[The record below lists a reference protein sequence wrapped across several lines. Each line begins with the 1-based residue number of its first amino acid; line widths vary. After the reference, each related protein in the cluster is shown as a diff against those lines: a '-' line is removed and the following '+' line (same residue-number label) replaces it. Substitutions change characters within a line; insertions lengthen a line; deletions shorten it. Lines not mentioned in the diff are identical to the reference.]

1 MEILS
6 SEEARLDEIEEEV
19 RMCSSDIHGI
29 HADIQDIKSAIQW
42 LKEIIKS
49 VESRL

>member
-6 SEEARLDEIEEEV
+6 SEEARLDDIEEELRLCV
-19 RMCSSDIHGI
+19 SDIHGI
-29 HADIQDIKSAIQW
+29 HADMQDIKNSIRW
-42 LKEIIKS
+42 LRELITS